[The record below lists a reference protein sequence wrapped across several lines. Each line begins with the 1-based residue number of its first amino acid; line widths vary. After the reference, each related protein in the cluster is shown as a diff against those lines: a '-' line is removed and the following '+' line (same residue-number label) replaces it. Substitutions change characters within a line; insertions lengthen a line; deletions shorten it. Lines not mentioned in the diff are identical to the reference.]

1 MAEQEVLLEVRDLCK
16 NFKVRSRKIGESAQ
30 LLHALSH
37 VNLKV
42 YRGETLGVIGESGC
56 GKSTLG
62 RCIVGLHTPSSGQ
75 LVFEGKPLNFKAGG
89 GQGKALRR
97 KIQMIFQDPYS
108 SLDPRKTCGKI
119 ERMLFGYTRV
129 KKPVG
134 KKLGKSTESYAVRH
148 SCRNGCNIFIFLRHL
163 AKLFPENRGKSHAL
177 RLLNGRDAVKL
188 LRIVLGIFASAS
200 FVGNDMNNHR
210 TRLSFRRRKN
220 LRQKFYVMPVEG
232 TVIFNTDAF
241 KQRVTRQH
249 AFYSIFCVV
258 GNTKQFVADKRYRIT
273 ELFYYFLKIGISR
286 RHTHLCQI
294 FGHCSYVAR
303 YRHFIVI

>member
-119 ERMLFGYTRV
+119 VEEPMIIHKTVTDSVQRQER
-129 KKPVG
+129 
-134 KKLGKSTESYAVRH
+134 VRELM
-148 SCRNGCNIFIFLRHL
+148 S
-163 AKLFPENRGKSHAL
+163 
-177 RLLNGRDAVKL
+177 
-188 LRIVLGIFASAS
+188 
-200 FVGNDMNNHR
+200 
-210 TRLSFRRRKN
+210 
-220 LRQKFYVMPVEG
+220 
-232 TVIFNTDAF
+232 
-241 KQRVTRQH
+241 
-249 AFYSIFCVV
+249 VV
-258 GNTKQFVADKRYRIT
+258 GLDAQHVHRFPHEFSGGQRQRIN
-273 ELFYYFLKIGISR
+273 I
-286 RHTHLCQI
+286 
-294 FGHCSYVAR
+294 AR
-303 YRHFIVI
+303 ALSLNPDLLVCDEPVSALDVSIQA